1 MRRVIVYKGMTD
13 IVKEVFM
20 KDSTIPNY
28 VIASTVTA
36 MYPNCDFE
44 IDEFDYGNIDVSKT
58 SKELDISL
66 KKAIG
71 WLNNN
76 GFIGK
81 ITTYNTNKVEIT
93 VSKDGVEDI
102 LTLTSTV
109 RNPKKVDIIE
119 YMNQFGKSFEMKKE
133 IERLKALKGV

>member
-20 KDSTIPNY
+20 TESSYINTD
-28 VIASTVTA
+28 
-36 MYPNCDFE
+36 YPNCDFE

-76 GFIGK
+76 GFAGK

-109 RNPKKVDIIE
+109 RNPKKVDIVE

>member
-1 MRRVIVYKGMTD
+1 MRRVIVYEGKTD
-13 IVKEVFM
+13 RVKTVFM
-20 KDSTIPNY
+20 TESSYINTD
-28 VIASTVTA
+28 
-36 MYPNCDFE
+36 YPNCDFE

-76 GFIGK
+76 GFTGK

-93 VSKDGVEDI
+93 VSKNGVEDI
-102 LTLTSTV
+102 LTLTSAV
-109 RNPKKVDIIE
+109 RNPKKVDIVG

>member
-28 VIASTVTA
+28 VIASTVTT

-76 GFIGK
+76 GFTGK

-93 VSKDGVEDI
+93 VSKDDVEDI

-109 RNPKKVDIIE
+109 RNPKKVDIVE
-119 YMNQFGKSFEMKKE
+119 YMNQFGKSFKMKKE

>member
-20 KDSTIPNY
+20 TESTY
-28 VIASTVTA
+28 VNTD
-36 MYPNCDFE
+36 YPNCEFE

-58 SKELDISL
+58 AKELDVSL

-76 GFIGK
+76 GFTGK
-81 ITTYNTNKVEIT
+81 LITYNTNKAEFI
-93 VSKDGVEDI
+93 VSKDDVEDT
-102 LTLTSTV
+102 LTLTSAI
-109 RNPKKVDIIE
+109 RNPKKVDIIK

-133 IERLKALKGV
+133 IERLRAIKEG